1 MLPVSS
7 KPFLNK
13 FENLKKATEVWD
25 NRKNVHVD
33 GENHTNMI
41 KSVAIVHTNI
51 IEVIVITL
59 CLCTTP
65 KMIVSLL

>member
-1 MLPVSS
+1 M
-7 KPFLNK
+7 FLFRQKVRNN
-13 FENLKKATEVWD
+13 FENWKKATEVWD
-25 NRKNVHVD
+25 NRKNAHAD
-33 GENHTNMI
+33 DEIRTNTI
-41 KSVAIVHTNI
+41 RSVAIVHTNI